1 MESQLRLLDFVFGRA
16 DALNGYWNLYI
27 AVSLGLLG
35 IMASAKA
42 FTEIR
47 TIKILL
53 TVAFVGF
60 ALSNLDV
67 IDSTNEQR
75 RQLASLGLS
84 HCPRY
89 PPCTLR
95 LACPVAQGG
104 PLVGWGL
111 TPPWSGP
118 PNSFA
123 GTLPASPLGGRS

>member
-53 TVAFVGF
+53 TDAFVGF

-75 RQLASLGLS
+75 RQLLLLLKDGPYLS
-84 HCPRY
+84 
-89 PPCTLR
+89 
-95 LACPVAQGG
+95 AAKAA
-104 PLVGWGL
+104 
-111 TPPWSGP
+111 GP
-118 PNSFA
+118 PERWHLWVFHIVLD
-123 GTLPASPLGGRS
+123 TLLVLCVWLVPWHKADRSSDGG